1 MREMDRNVLSAAF
14 HVTIP
19 VLMGYLAIGM
29 AFGLMMDSA
38 GYNVFWALL
47 MSLIIYAGAGQ
58 YMGVT
63 LLAAGASPLQTA
75 LMTLL
80 LNFRHMFY
88 GLSML
93 EKFRGMG
100 LRKLYMI
107 FIFSLTDETYALL
120 ASAKAPEGVRE
131 KDYYLAI
138 ALMDHSYW
146 VLGTVLGSL
155 LGSALSFD
163 TTGVDFAMTAL
174 FIVIAVGQ
182 WKGTWNH
189 LPAAIGCLATLASLR
204 LAGED
209 NMLILALVVIVAA
222 LLVFSPKM
230 PEGQALHKAGTGK
243 EERTL

>member
-1 MREMDRNVLSAAF
+1 MDRNVLSAAF

-29 AFGLMMDSA
+29 AFGLMMDSV

-107 FIFSLTDETYALL
+107 FSLTDETYSLL
-120 ASAKAPEGVRE
+120 CSLQPPKAPEGVRE

-182 WKGTWNH
+182 WKGTRNH

>member
-80 LNFRHMFY
+80 LNFR
-88 GLSML
+88 
-93 EKFRGMG
+93 MG
-100 LRKLYMI
+100 LRKLYM
-107 FIFSLTDETYALL
+107 IFSLTDETYALL

-182 WKGTWNH
+182 WKGTRNH

>member
-1 MREMDRNVLSAAF
+1 M
-14 HVTIP
+14 
-19 VLMGYLAIGM
+19 
-29 AFGLMMDSA
+29 
-38 GYNVFWALL
+38 
-47 MSLIIYAGAGQ
+47 
-58 YMGVT
+58 
-63 LLAAGASPLQTA
+63 
-75 LMTLL
+75 
-80 LNFRHMFY
+80 
-88 GLSML
+88 
-93 EKFRGMG
+93 
-100 LRKLYMI
+100 
-107 FIFSLTDETYALL
+107 
-120 ASAKAPEGVRE
+120 
-131 KDYYLAI
+131 
-138 ALMDHSYW
+138 
-146 VLGTVLGSL
+146 LGTVQGSL

-182 WKGTWNH
+182 WKGTRNH